1 MIKKEKKIK
10 KKQLETYEK
19 IKLNIKKLNVWELV
33 FFNLLYLYLY

>member
-1 MIKKEKKIK
+1 MIKKEKKL

-19 IKLNIKKLNVWELV
+19 IKLNIKKLNIGELV